1 MAFRMAGITLR
12 EEHSADLWRQRR
24 AKRSR
29 NVLTRLF
36 RVDCNSQVAL
46 ASAEQERSGSVNRGG
61 AHYRSEARVLEGHAF
76 V

>member
-1 MAFRMAGITLR
+1 MHGAIAAYLMAFRMAVITLR
-12 EEHSADLWRQRR
+12 EERSADLWRQRR

-46 ASAEQERSGSVNRGG
+46 ASAEQERSGSRQSWWR
-61 AHYRSEARVLEGHAF
+61 ALPT
-76 V
+76 